1 MPRILLI
8 DDDEN
13 VRTVLALTLKSKG
26 YEVVQ
31 AENGRVGVRKFRES
45 PTDLVI
51 TDLIMPEKEGLE
63 TIQDIRREFPG
74 TRIIAMSGGSPNMRF
89 DFLQIAQ
96 AMGALRTLQKPFTME
111 EFISNVREVLGES

>member
-26 YEVVQ
+26 YEVIQ